1 MVICDLRSLHA
12 GTFPVSAHHFSR
24 HDCASRTL
32 SNRTGSNRQGKAFTG
47 DCGGSKY
54 SRSRIAP
61 IELMLSC
68 LASTETMFLLMSGS
82 PSIEVVFASATVLNA
97 ESNAATIKGFI
108 GLASLPNARACALN
122 LSPLPFRG
130 LVGPRGDGRY
140 RVLASARRF
149 SDRARRIA
157 GENLRRLLHLLAE
170 LFRLVR
176 NHLRLPRHELA
187 LALREFLRFL
197 GARHFLAELHRV
209 RQSLVRQR
217 CHLLAGGDGLGLEI
231 FGHLARHA
239 QEAVNGLSAL
249 IETLLREL
257 PAPDHSE
264 ICRLHR
270 AFAALLREICRIS
283 CHRSSP
289 GGYCSRLGVF
299 PLCRI
304 HDSSYGATGPLTP
317 CSWNFKKK
325 REHQNHR
332 VFGNGKVR
340 KKSRVS

>member
-1 MVICDLRSLHA
+1 MVICDLRSRYA

-32 SNRTGSNRQGKAFTG
+32 SNRMGSNRQGKAFTG
-47 DCGGSKY
+47 DCGGSKC

-61 IELMLSC
+61 IEAVLSC
-68 LASTETMFLLMSGS
+68 IVSTETMFLLSGS
-82 PSIEVVFASATVLNA
+82 RSIGVVFASATVLNA

-108 GLASLPNARACALN
+108 GLASWLNARACALN

-197 GARHFLAELHRV
+197 
-209 RQSLVRQR
+209 
-217 CHLLAGGDGLGLEI
+217 
-231 FGHLARHA
+231 
-239 QEAVNGLSAL
+239 
-249 IETLLREL
+249 
-257 PAPDHSE
+257 
-264 ICRLHR
+264 
-270 AFAALLREICRIS
+270 
-283 CHRSSP
+283 
-289 GGYCSRLGVF
+289 
-299 PLCRI
+299 
-304 HDSSYGATGPLTP
+304 
-317 CSWNFKKK
+317 
-325 REHQNHR
+325 
-332 VFGNGKVR
+332 
-340 KKSRVS
+340 